1 MIKEIAKYAIR
12 HDHLFNP
19 LKFGEINLL
28 QVARCYFEPQMGI
41 NPHTHINWFEL
52 TAITSGEGTILTNGE
67 PCPVKTGDVHLSF
80 PYEVHEIRADKNVNL
95 EYDCLSFSCD
105 GDSFKKYFND
115 ISITHSSATSRVF
128 KDEKIAPLI
137 ASAIS
142 ELSAKKLYSDEIMT
156 SLLTQTIVYIIRN
169 FNNVESNDNDI
180 TETKILCLQIMNYID
195 THIYSLK
202 NLQEVA
208 DKFNYNYS
216 YLSFLFKK
224 VTNKTLSEYMRN
236 KKLEIAKTLIIEG
249 KKKINE
255 VAEMLNYSSLFAF
268 SKAFKLKFGVSPS
281 KISNNN
287 F

>member
-1 MIKEIAKYAIR
+1 MENSSRKKNIQPYKRRTRLNE
-12 HDHLFNP
+12 F
-19 LKFGEINLL
+19 
-28 QVARCYFEPQMGI
+28 
-41 NPHTHINWFEL
+41 HTH
-52 TAITSGEGTILTNGE
+52 G
-67 PCPVKTGDVHLSF
+67 
-80 PYEVHEIRADKNVNL
+80 
-95 EYDCLSFSCD
+95 
-105 GDSFKKYFND
+105 
-115 ISITHSSATSRVF
+115 SATSRVF

-142 ELSAKKLYSDEIMT
+142 ELSAKKLYSDDIMT
-156 SLLTQTIVYIIRN
+156 SLLTQTIVYIIRD
-169 FNNVESNDNDI
+169 FNNVESNDDDI
-180 TETKILCLQIMNYID
+180 TENKILCLQIMNYID

-202 NLQEVA
+202 NLKELS

-249 KKKINE
+249 KKKIND

-281 KISNNN
+281 KISNNV
-287 F
+287 